1 MTTESK
7 LNPGLAASVET
18 YIANHPTYIN
28 RPGRVVDL
36 DLKRG
41 VDELREA
48 EERREFRHVEQVME
62 GRK

>member
-1 MTTESK
+1 MTTET
-7 LNPGLAASVET
+7 SVKN
-18 YIANHPTYIN
+18 YIARSREYLERH
-28 RPGRVVDL
+28 RPAEVVDL

-62 GRK
+62 GSK